1 MSSLN
6 KAAKSQKTHRERHQP
21 SERSHLG
28 LLEKKKDY
36 RLRAKDYNE
45 KKAVIKHLRKKALN
59 KNPDEFYFHM
69 INAKVVD
76 GAHKDLVSKKVKRS
90 QNQQQQ
96 IKLLQT
102 QDYKYVSNKR
112 MSEQRKIEKLRAT
125 LHLLDDIDKPKNT
138 HTIFVDTDQEKRHL
152 DLAKHFDTAPE
163 LLLRSSNRPRM
174 DALNKETTNDPTSE
188 HNVEKSQRKA
198 YKQLSQRINRERQL
212 QVIEEKMVAKK
223 HLSDRKNAPS
233 SIVKEETPETIIEE
247 ILDEVID
254 KVVKSK
260 EKQVVT
266 AKKRPRDQNA
276 FSRSGYVKKR
286 RKIRRKSTANATDS
300 EVI

>member
-1 MSSLN
+1 MNSTLLCLNDDFQIMFSSLTEMSSLN

-21 SERSHLG
+21 FERSHLG

-45 KKAVIKHLRKKALN
+45 KKAVLKHLRKKALN
-59 KNPDEFYFHM
+59 KNPDEFYHHM
-69 INAKVVD
+69 INAKVVE

-90 QNQQQQ
+90 QNQHQQ

-102 QDYKYVSNKR
+102 QDHKYVSNKR

-138 HTIFVDTDQEKRHL
+138 HTIFVDTDQEKRQL

-174 DALNKETTNDPTSE
+174 DALTKETAIDPTSE
-188 HNVEKSQRKA
+188 YNVQKSQRKA

-233 SIVKEETPETIIEE
+233 SIVKEETPDAAPV
-247 ILDEVID
+247 L
-254 KVVKSK
+254 KWKS
-260 EKQVVT
+260 ER
-266 AKKRPRDQNA
+266 KR
-276 FSRSGYVKKR
+276 
-286 RKIRRKSTANATDS
+286 
-300 EVI
+300 